1 MVRDTANA
9 QTPAAD
15 AFTAQMIA
23 TAAAQGIPKSQVYV
37 AGHSLGG
44 AVAEIEAAAH
54 GLRGA
59 TFNAFG
65 AAEMING
72 SPRPGFQ
79 LTNSRMA
86 GDLVSAAS
94 PHVGEV
100 VSLASKEDIQSLRA
114 GRYLDAPAGP
124 APPNALIAMRL
135 SDHGGQQH
143 FHRTSPDNILE
154 PHRFQEASQRYA
166 DHTAGID
173 HFGR

>member
-1 MVRDTANA
+1 MVRDTVNA

-44 AVAEIEAAAH
+44 AVAQIEAAAH
-54 GLRGA
+54 GLRGT
-59 TFNAFG
+59 TFNVFG

-124 APPNALIAMRL
+124 ASPNALIAMRL

-166 DHTAGID
+166 DHKAGID

>member
-1 MVRDTANA
+1 M
-9 QTPAAD
+9 
-15 AFTAQMIA
+15 
-23 TAAAQGIPKSQVYV
+23 
-37 AGHSLGG
+37 
-44 AVAEIEAAAH
+44 AEIEAAAH

-143 FHRTSPDNILE
+143 FHRTRPDNILE